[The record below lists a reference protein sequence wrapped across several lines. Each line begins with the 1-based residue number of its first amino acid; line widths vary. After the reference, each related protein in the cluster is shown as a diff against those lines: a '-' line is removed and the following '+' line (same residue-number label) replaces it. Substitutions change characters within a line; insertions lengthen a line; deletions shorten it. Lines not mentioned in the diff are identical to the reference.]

1 MARRQARKTI
11 QTLTTTHKEREN
23 IDRTIEIMAGQ
34 ETAPAETPAGGT
46 LPTDFGEQ
54 LILLG
59 NRLTAIETAL
69 ATLTKQLEREPE
81 PEPEIPAEETEP
93 EPEIPAEETEPEQET
108 PAESEEES

>member
-1 MARRQARKTI
+1 M
-11 QTLTTTHKEREN
+11 
-23 IDRTIEIMAGQ
+23 DRTIEIMAGQ

-81 PEPEIPAEETEP
+81 PEPETPAEE
-93 EPEIPAEETEPEQET
+93 AEPEQDSPDDNTEAEPET

>member
-1 MARRQARKTI
+1 M
-11 QTLTTTHKEREN
+11 
-23 IDRTIEIMAGQ
+23 DRTIEIMPGQ

-69 ATLTKQLEREPE
+69 ATLTKQFDREPE
-81 PEPEIPAEETEP
+81 PEPEPET
-93 EPEIPAEETEPEQET
+93 PAEETEPEQESPADETEPEPET

>member
-1 MARRQARKTI
+1 M
-11 QTLTTTHKEREN
+11 
-23 IDRTIEIMAGQ
+23 DRTIEIMAGQ

-81 PEPEIPAEETEP
+81 PEPEPETLAEETEP
-93 EPEIPAEETEPEQET
+93 EPEQESPADETEPEPET
-108 PAESEEES
+108 PAESED

>member
-1 MARRQARKTI
+1 M
-11 QTLTTTHKEREN
+11 
-23 IDRTIEIMAGQ
+23 DRTIEIMAGQ

-81 PEPEIPAEETEP
+81 PEPEPET
-93 EPEIPAEETEPEQET
+93 PAEETEPEQDSPDGNTEAEPET
-108 PAESEEES
+108 PAESEEEL

>member
-1 MARRQARKTI
+1 M
-11 QTLTTTHKEREN
+11 
-23 IDRTIEIMAGQ
+23 DRTIEIMAGQ

-81 PEPEIPAEETEP
+81 PEPET
-93 EPEIPAEETEPEQET
+93 PAEETEPEQDSPDDNTEAEPET

>member
-1 MARRQARKTI
+1 M
-11 QTLTTTHKEREN
+11 
-23 IDRTIEIMAGQ
+23 DRTIEIMAGQ

-81 PEPEIPAEETEP
+81 PEPEPETPAEETEP
-93 EPEIPAEETEPEQET
+93 EPEQET

>member
-1 MARRQARKTI
+1 M
-11 QTLTTTHKEREN
+11 
-23 IDRTIEIMAGQ
+23 DRTIEIMAGQ
-34 ETAPAETPAGGT
+34 ETAPAETTAGGT

-81 PEPEIPAEETEP
+81 PEPET
-93 EPEIPAEETEPEQET
+93 PAEETEPEQDSPADET
-108 PAESEEES
+108 EPEQESPAESEEES

>member
-1 MARRQARKTI
+1 M
-11 QTLTTTHKEREN
+11 
-23 IDRTIEIMAGQ
+23 DRTIEIMAGQ

-46 LPTDFGEQ
+46 LPTDFGAQ

-81 PEPEIPAEETEP
+81 PEPET
-93 EPEIPAEETEPEQET
+93 PAEETEPEQESPADETEPDPET

>member
-1 MARRQARKTI
+1 M
-11 QTLTTTHKEREN
+11 
-23 IDRTIEIMAGQ
+23 DRTIEIMAGQ

-81 PEPEIPAEETEP
+81 PEPEPEIPAEETEP
-93 EPEIPAEETEPEQET
+93 EPEQDSPDDNTEAEPET

>member
-1 MARRQARKTI
+1 M
-11 QTLTTTHKEREN
+11 
-23 IDRTIEIMAGQ
+23 DRTIEILAGQ

-69 ATLTKQLEREPE
+69 ATLTKQLDREPE
-81 PEPEIPAEETEP
+81 PEPET
-93 EPEIPAEETEPEQET
+93 PAEETEPEQESPADETEPEPET
-108 PAESEEES
+108 PAESEDET

>member
-1 MARRQARKTI
+1 M
-11 QTLTTTHKEREN
+11 
-23 IDRTIEIMAGQ
+23 DRTIEIMAGQ

-69 ATLTKQLEREPE
+69 ATLTKQLDREPE
-81 PEPEIPAEETEP
+81 PEPEPETPAEEAEP
-93 EPEIPAEETEPEQET
+93 EPEQDSPDDNTETEPET
-108 PAESEEES
+108 PAESEDET

>member
-1 MARRQARKTI
+1 M
-11 QTLTTTHKEREN
+11 
-23 IDRTIEIMAGQ
+23 DRTIEIMAGQ

-69 ATLTKQLEREPE
+69 ATLTKQLDREPE
-81 PEPEIPAEETEP
+81 PET
-93 EPEIPAEETEPEQET
+93 PAEETEPEQET
-108 PAESEEES
+108 PADETEPEPETPAESEE

>member
-1 MARRQARKTI
+1 M
-11 QTLTTTHKEREN
+11 
-23 IDRTIEIMAGQ
+23 DRTIEIMAGQ

-69 ATLTKQLEREPE
+69 ATLTKQLDREPE
-81 PEPEIPAEETEP
+81 PEPEQESPAEETEP
-93 EPEIPAEETEPEQET
+93 EPES

>member
-1 MARRQARKTI
+1 M
-11 QTLTTTHKEREN
+11 
-23 IDRTIEIMAGQ
+23 DRTIEIMAGQ

>member
-1 MARRQARKTI
+1 M
-11 QTLTTTHKEREN
+11 
-23 IDRTIEIMAGQ
+23 DRTIEIMAGQ

-81 PEPEIPAEETEP
+81 PEPET
-93 EPEIPAEETEPEQET
+93 PAEETEPEQDSPADET
-108 PAESEEES
+108 EPEQESPAESEEES